1 MNTAIFLLSK
11 ITTGKMN
18 SSTTIKSEQDGVW
31 HHFPTGS
38 ALGAMEAK
46 LAVEKWSSAA
56 PRRAD
61 Q

>member
-18 SSTTIKSEQDGVW
+18 SSTTIKKEQDGGGGVW

-38 ALGAMEAK
+38 ALGSK
-46 LAVEKWSSAA
+46 VCS
-56 PRRAD
+56 
-61 Q
+61 